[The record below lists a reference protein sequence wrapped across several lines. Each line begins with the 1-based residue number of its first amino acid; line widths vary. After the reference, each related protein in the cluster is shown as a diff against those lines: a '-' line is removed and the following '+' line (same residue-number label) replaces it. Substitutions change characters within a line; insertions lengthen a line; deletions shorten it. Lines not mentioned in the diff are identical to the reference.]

1 LSIKSDKATPY
12 ECYLFPLS
20 CEVVNFLFSNPYET
34 WRRLAAIGAEN
45 IEKLQSDPDFLK
57 VWRHIRNQASDI
69 FRVGGKQKQIDD
81 IGELFSTFYVKM
93 WTQNSWVLKVEGGC
107 ASLVIRLW
115 ALLFPPLPLPLCG
128 GLVHE
133 ANHFRYLR
141 EKDLLNKSRA
151 VLERHRSIME
161 VQALEEELVFLEK
174 VSEYAP
180 REISL
185 VPNTN
190 LILIR
195 DSLIDVCRT
204 HWNNFRKQ
212 GDGYSKRYNKNT
224 ARTVTENQERITK
237 AMKMDMGKMSRN
249 RKIMKVQFWT

>member
-1 LSIKSDKATPY
+1 
-12 ECYLFPLS
+12 
-20 CEVVNFLFSNPYET
+20 VVNFLFSNPYGT
-34 WRRLAAIGAEN
+34 WRRLAVIGAEN
-45 IEKLQSDPDFLK
+45 IEKLQSDPDFVK
-57 VWRHIRNQASDI
+57 VWKHIRNQASDI
-69 FRVGGKQKQIDD
+69 FRLGGKQIDD

-93 WTQNSWVLKVEGGC
+93 WTQDPWVLKVEKGC

-133 ANHFRYLR
+133 ANHFKYLR

-161 VQALEEELVFLEK
+161 VRALVEELDFLEK

-180 REISL
+180 SEIAV
-185 VPNTN
+185 VPDTN

-195 DSLIDVCRT
+195 DSLPDGCRM
-204 HWNNFRKQ
+204 HLNNFRKQ
-212 GDGYSKRYNKNT
+212 GHGYSTRYHKIT
-224 ARTVTENQERITK
+224 ARVVSENQERIAK
-237 AMKMDMGKMSRN
+237 ALKIDMEKMSRD
-249 RKIMKVQFWT
+249 RKILKVQFWT